1 MYKYKVLVLSVK
13 ECEEKLNQAAKDG
26 WRLAAMVPDQARG
39 MGVVATLEKKTEE

>member
-26 WRLAAMVPDQARG
+26 WRLVTMVPDHARG
-39 MGVVATLEKKTEE
+39 MGIVATLEKEIEE